1 MSRPPR
7 RRVTSLH
14 VTLWGR
20 GSAEHL
26 ATVQGLL
33 MRSPSPEASGVC
45 RGRRPRKYTQFTRTR
60 LAASTPGTGRSQAM
74 PPGGGGGG
82 RIRAKS
88 SASAST
94 RWIPF
99 FRFTLP
105 RVFVLLGVATLTS
118 SARRGVSLPNYSI
131 RPPQLGRERIRYTTE
146 YTCEGRELNISCP
159 ENYQIHLV
167 RANYGRLSIGICN
180 DFGRLDW
187 SVNCMSYK
195 SFLIMQDRCAHKS
208 SCGTHVSSSLFGDP
222 CPGTLK
228 YLEMQYHCV
237 LATASPTPS
246 GGAKEHPRPP
256 LHGPAVTNTTSHPQQ
271 LGPRDR
277 PTASP
282 NLNVPNIHR
291 SKQDGYAPRPPRRL
305 HRCDLESGG
314 DEEDDDNLRPDVRD
328 FNRNRYP
335 TPPWRGFTP
344 FATGQ
349 PGGAVTDDPSFDA
362 TPGGGAEEYCA
373 PTTSRELSWNWTR
386 AGNTAVQKCPGGATG
401 VAKWKCSR
409 VGLRWV
415 PDKPDLRLC
424 RSLWVENLR
433 ERLESGESIISVA
446 IDLSL
451 MTQTKWLF
459 SQDVKHIAAIVQQM
473 LSKAVSSMETFLDAW
488 HREQVFK
495 ELLDAISETASNLLE
510 LKQRPAWQDLS
521 SADQKQVL
529 TMLMA
534 ALEESA
540 LLLAESF
547 SSESFFPVV
556 KSNILLSVKVIDSRW
571 TMNIQFPSVSET
583 QSLQWSGMQDSV
595 LLPVESIAQF
605 SKHGLGKVVFIAYNG
620 VEDFLR
626 PEPMVRQGVDSYVSD
641 DGYSEQTNI
650 VFNPGTHVVN
660 SRVVAASVGRHR
672 NSHLPQPITVT
683 LKHLQETN
691 VSNPQCVFWNY
702 DMQTWSTEGCWV
714 HFYNSTHTTCAC
726 DHLTNFA
733 VLMEVQPAQ
742 AYSTN
747 PRTLKVITTVGC
759 VLGKPFSSSDHH
771 TTSHTKLQE
780 ERSALDSQK
789 PRPVPCSSLNL
800 SSSVASARLTCRS
813 CAGSW
818 LASYTISCWSPSPGC
833 SSRGSRS
840 TQSSWS
846 PWTATGR
853 ACGGSAAWHTS
864 HPAVIVSIAA
874 IIDPYSFGT
883 SSYCWLESQNYFIFS
898 FVGPCV
904 GVVFGCVIFLCISA
918 CVLCHQGSTTT
929 AVKCKEEAKLRRVRS
944 DIWWAVFLVTIMSLA
959 WGSGILY
966 VVKYTA
972 MFAYLFCIFN
982 SLQGAYVL
990 FFCCWKNEVVVQQ
1003 SWNSQ
1008 DKNSTVTPKFTI
1020 PGHQSMDRVS
1030 NNCSLAIASPDA
1042 SSHILEQGQ
1051 NINALSQVSG
1061 GTLHRS
1067 SPSNNISGINS
1078 PDQLPSHPNKLQR
1091 TPSHLKSGQAA
1102 QNGPHHR
1109 TWAHSRRPGHYSDS
1123 SSVYSA
1129 FADHIYESIDG
1140 DASSVDRLSDVPP
1153 PPAPPQSEAFYGD
1166 MSDMSQHSS
1175 SSYGYDQRPLLVA
1188 PLPGKYQATPLAHV
1202 MQGFA
1207 RDYASSSPETPRY
1220 GTDQQRHYGS
1230 SRRKHDIV
1238 GFNGPPYSPKML
1250 YEVALAQ
1257 RLEDAPTNFSS
1268 DSGMVADSEDC
1279 WGTSPTLPDLLHGPV
1294 ESNPVVMAVL
1304 DGEKVVSRIR
1314 PDAVMTGPS
1323 DPRLQQQQPQH
1334 PQRYNLSTYC

>member
-1 MSRPPR
+1 MATCR
-7 RRVTSLH
+7 RFLCAAVFLLITQ
-14 VTLWGR
+14 
-20 GSAEHL
+20 
-26 ATVQGLL
+26 ATV
-33 MRSPSPEASGVC
+33 A
-45 RGRRPRKYTQFTRTR
+45 
-60 LAASTPGTGRSQAM
+60 
-74 PPGGGGGG
+74 
-82 RIRAKS
+82 
-88 SASAST
+88 
-94 RWIPF
+94 
-99 FRFTLP
+99 
-105 RVFVLLGVATLTS
+105 VLT
-118 SARRGVSLPNYSI
+118 VSLPNYSI

-246 GGAKEHPRPP
+246 GGRQ
-256 LHGPAVTNTTSHPQQ
+256 G
-271 LGPRDR
+271 
-277 PTASP
+277 ASEASAS
-282 NLNVPNIHR
+282 R
-291 SKQDGYAPRPPRRL
+291 T
-305 HRCDLESGG
+305 GG
-314 DEEDDDNLRPDVRD
+314 DEHHLAPATAGTAGPPHGIAQPQRTG
-328 FNRNRYP
+328 YP
-335 TPPWRGFTP
+335 TPDSRPPWHEFTP
-344 FATGQ
+344 FATGH

-362 TPGGGAEEYCA
+362 TPGGGGAEEYCA

-495 ELLDAISETASNLLE
+495 ELLGREHGAVRRTVRASARRKAFYARSIYEGASGTATHRRAISETASNLLE

-547 SSESFFPVV
+547 SSESF
-556 KSNILLSVKVIDSRW
+556 LSRCQVQH
-571 TMNIQFPSVSET
+571 T
-583 QSLQWSGMQDSV
+583 SLSK
-595 LLPVESIAQF
+595 AQF

-626 PEPMVRQGVDSYVSD
+626 PEPMVRQGVDGYISD
-641 DGYSEQTNI
+641 DGYSEQPNV

-733 VLMEVQPAQ
+733 VLMEVQPVQ

-759 VLGKPFSSSDHH
+759 VLASLFLLVTIILLHILSFKKNDRLWIHRNLTLCLLISEFVFIGGISQTHLPIYTVLMEPMD
-771 TTSHTKLQE
+771 SH
-780 ERSALDSQK
+780 RSRLWWF
-789 PRPVPCSSLNL
+789 CS
-800 SSSVASARLTCRS
+800 
-813 CAGSW
+813 
-818 LASYTISCWSPSPGC
+818 LAYI
-833 SSRGSRS
+833 
-840 TQSSWS
+840 
-846 PWTATGR
+846 A
-853 ACGGSAAWHTS
+853 
-864 HPAVIVSIAA
+864 PAIIVSIAA

-944 DIWWAVFLVTIMSLA
+944 DIWWAVFLVTIMSFA

-972 MFAYLFCIFN
+972 IACD
-982 SLQGAYVL
+982 VL
-990 FFCCWKNEVVVQQ
+990 PGTTTTPPPHVLSNGTAAQLSVVQQ

-1030 NNCSLAIASPDA
+1030 NNRSLALASPDA
-1042 SSHILEQGQ
+1042 SSRILEQGQ
-1051 NINALSQVSG
+1051 NNINALSQVSG

-1078 PDQLPSHPNKLQR
+1078 PDQQPSHPNKLQR

-1140 DASSVDRLSDVPP
+1140 DASSVDRLSDVPS
-1153 PPAPPQSEAFYGD
+1153 A
-1166 MSDMSQHSS
+1166 
-1175 SSYGYDQRPLLVA
+1175 
-1188 PLPGKYQATPLAHV
+1188 
-1202 MQGFA
+1202 A
-1207 RDYASSSPETPRY
+1207 R
-1220 GTDQQRHYGS
+1220 
-1230 SRRKHDIV
+1230 
-1238 GFNGPPYSPKML
+1238 
-1250 YEVALAQ
+1250 
-1257 RLEDAPTNFSS
+1257 
-1268 DSGMVADSEDC
+1268 
-1279 WGTSPTLPDLLHGPV
+1279 TSP
-1294 ESNPVVMAVL
+1294 VL
-1304 DGEKVVSRIR
+1304 R
-1314 PDAVMTGPS
+1314 P
-1323 DPRLQQQQPQH
+1323 
-1334 PQRYNLSTYC
+1334 STETCPT

>member
-1 MSRPPR
+1 
-7 RRVTSLH
+7 
-14 VTLWGR
+14 
-20 GSAEHL
+20 
-26 ATVQGLL
+26 
-33 MRSPSPEASGVC
+33 
-45 RGRRPRKYTQFTRTR
+45 
-60 LAASTPGTGRSQAM
+60 
-74 PPGGGGGG
+74 
-82 RIRAKS
+82 
-88 SASAST
+88 
-94 RWIPF
+94 
-99 FRFTLP
+99 
-105 RVFVLLGVATLTS
+105 
-118 SARRGVSLPNYSI
+118 
-131 RPPQLGRERIRYTTE
+131 
-146 YTCEGRELNISCP
+146 
-159 ENYQIHLV
+159 
-167 RANYGRLSIGICN
+167 
-180 DFGRLDW
+180 
-187 SVNCMSYK
+187 MSYK

-237 LATASPTPS
+237 LATAAPTPS
-246 GGAKEHPRPP
+246 GGTKEHQR
-256 LHGPAVTNTTSHPQQ
+256 LHGPAVTNTTTHPQQ
-271 LGPRDR
+271 LGSRDR
-277 PTASP
+277 PTAGP
-282 NLNVPNIHR
+282 NQNAPDIHR
-291 SKQDGYAPRPPRRL
+291 SNPDPFAPAATSRRPATSTTTPTPTTTSTAPL
-305 HRCDLESGG
+305 TLSYSTSTTPAPV
-314 DEEDDDNLRPDVRD
+314 RPDVREDEQKPPESHD
-328 FNRNRYP
+328 FNNNRYP
-335 TPPWRGFTP
+335 TPDTRPAWNEVTP

-349 PGGAVTDDPSFDA
+349 PGLATTDDPSSLDV
-362 TPGGGAEEYCA
+362 PGGVGEEYCA

-451 MTQTKWLF
+451 MTQTKGLF

-510 LKQRPAWQDLS
+510 LKQRPAWEDLS

-540 LLLAESF
+540 LLLADSF

-626 PEPMVRQGVDSYVSD
+626 PEPMARQGMESYVGD
-641 DGYSEQTNI
+641 EGYSEHPSI

-683 LKHLQETN
+683 LKHLQENN

-714 HFYNSTHTTCAC
+714 HYYNASHTTCAC

-733 VLMEVQPAQ
+733 VLMEVQPLQ

-747 PRTLKVITTVGC
+747 PTTLKVITTVGC
-759 VLGKPFSSSDHH
+759 VLGALFLLVTIVLLHILSFKKSDRLWIHRNLSLCLLVSELVFLGGISQTHLPVLCGVVAGLLHYFLLVAFAWMFLEGFQIYALLMDSSMDSSSAHG
-771 TTSHTKLQE
+771 
-780 ERSALDSQK
+780 R
-789 PRPVPCSSLNL
+789 
-800 SSSVASARLTCRS
+800 
-813 CAGSW
+813 
-818 LASYTISCWSPSPGC
+818 
-833 SSRGSRS
+833 SSRLWWFCSL
-840 TQSSWS
+840 
-846 PWTATGR
+846 AYI
-853 ACGGSAAWHTS
+853 A
-864 HPAVIVSIAA
+864 PAVVVSVAA

-883 SSYCWLESQNYFIFS
+883 ASYCWLESRNYFIFS

-904 GVVFGCVIFLCISA
+904 GVVFGCIIFLCISA
-918 CVLCHQGSTTT
+918 CVLCHQGSITT

-944 DIWWAVFLVTIMSLA
+944 DIWWAVFLVAIMTLA

-972 MFAYLFCIFN
+972 TFAYLFCTFN

-990 FFCCWKNEVVVQQ
+990 FFCCWKNEVVQEEVRRLLKNVPWLPECVRGSSGNEDAPPPHVLSNGTAAQLSVVQQ

-1030 NNCSLAIASPDA
+1030 NNRTIVLGSPDA
-1042 SSHILEQGQ
+1042 NRMLEQGQ
-1051 NINALSQVSG
+1051 NNINALSQVAASG

-1067 SPSNNISGINS
+1067 SASNNISAINS
-1078 PDQLPSHPNKLQR
+1078 PEDSPVQQPANKVQR
-1091 TPSHLKSGQAA
+1091 TPSHPKGGPAVP
-1102 QNGPHHR
+1102 NGPHHR
-1109 TWAHSRRPGHYSDS
+1109 TWAHSRRQGHYSDS

-1140 DASSVDRLSDVPP
+1140 DASSVDRLSADVPP

-1166 MSDMSQHSS
+1166 LSDLSQHSS
-1175 SSYGYDQRPLLVA
+1175 SSYGYDQRPLLVT
-1188 PLPGKYQATPLAHV
+1188 PLLPGKYPATPLAHV

-1207 RDYASSSPETPRY
+1207 RDYSTPSPEAVPRY
-1220 GTDQQRHYGS
+1220 GTEQWHHLHYGS
-1230 SRRKHDIV
+1230 GRRKHEHAY
-1238 GFNGPPYSPKML
+1238 NGPPYSPKLL
-1250 YEVALAQ
+1250 YEAALAQ
-1257 RLEDAPTNFSS
+1257 RLGDAQTNFSS
-1268 DSGMVADSEDC
+1268 DSGMVADGDECC
-1279 WGTSPTLPDLLHGPV
+1279 WGTPTLPDLLHCPV
-1294 ESNPVVMAVL
+1294 ESPVVMAVL

-1314 PDAVMTGPS
+1314 PDAAATQPS
-1323 DPRLQQQQPQH
+1323 DPRLQQQQVLPHQQ
-1334 PQRYNLSTYC
+1334 QRYNLSTYC